1 MAFHA
6 AVNWTRNVAFIAHR
20 FPSFYCMQTCRTLV
34 ESTRRASEGPRRG
47 VKTGEMWAAVS
58 GEFLQTA
65 TDCPFF
71 LYLEGHWAVWR
82 PCETRCTHFVLP
94 DVNGAA
100 SQGNWLLQGIAG
112 QLVPEARI
120 RLDNGGE
127 LVWEMTMACAMGGT
141 SSASDPR
148 ATQ

>member
-1 MAFHA
+1 
-6 AVNWTRNVAFIAHR
+6 
-20 FPSFYCMQTCRTLV
+20 
-34 ESTRRASEGPRRG
+34 
-47 VKTGEMWAAVS
+47 MWAAVS

-100 SQGNWLLQGIAG
+100 SQGNCLQGIAG
-112 QLVPEARI
+112 QYVPEARI

-127 LVWEMTMACAMGGT
+127 LVLGNDDGLRNGGGHRPPAIRGRLNSKHPFISRT
-141 SSASDPR
+141 PHQCRLSRWAPMPSRCCPADLT
-148 ATQ
+148 ATAQER